1 MRVSFYI
8 GTQGINDMSI
18 EQVSG
23 FEIVE
28 TEDGWNVIE
37 TSAKVGAEVW
47 SRLANLT
54 YRYDS
59 RFRYNLR
66 PRGLESLVLIREW
79 ADLIVSHAQVDEGD
93 NAPVVSLEEGESS
106 ITLGWDGTWTSGRQ
120 VRVEIFPAEYPNEGT
135 AYIRFNTGTG
145 KPSTFLEQI
154 FTSAKAEAEDVVIP
168 AEMAKQIRD
177 DLAMAYGGYSQFGTE
192 DLVKSVCGHV
202 RNGTLLR
209 REKAVALS
217 VIAAALLQEEERW
230 EGTGPP
236 TPTTEEWP
244 TILLEA
250 ERIVSDCW
258 EAQRNAKGARSYGM
272 PKGVVRGP
280 AIVD

>member
-1 MRVSFYI
+1 
-8 GTQGINDMSI
+8 MSI

-28 TEDGWNVIE
+28 TEDGWNSFE
-37 TSAKVGAEVW
+37 TSAKTGAEIW
-47 SRLANLT
+47 ARLANIT
-54 YRYDS
+54 YRHDA

-66 PRGLESLVLIREW
+66 PRGLASLVLIREW
-79 ADLIVSHAQVDEGD
+79 ADLVVSHAQVVEGD
-93 NAPVVSLEEGESS
+93 NAPVAVLEEGESS
-106 ITLGWDGTWTSGRQ
+106 ITLGWNGTWTSGRQ

-135 AYIRFNTGTG
+135 AYVRYHTGTG
-145 KPSTFLEQI
+145 KPSTFLYDI
-154 FTSAKAEAEDVVIP
+154 FTSEKSAAEDVIIP
-168 AEMAKQIRD
+168 EEMAKQIRG
-177 DLAMAYGGYSQFGTE
+177 DLAFAFGGYSQFGTE
-192 DLVKSVCGHV
+192 DVIKAVCGHV

-236 TPTTEEWP
+236 TPTSEEW
-244 TILLEA
+244 LLIHKEGDRVVG
-250 ERIVSDCW
+250 ECW
-258 EAQRNAKGARSYGM
+258 EAQRSNQGARGYGM
-272 PKGVVRGP
+272 PKGVVRAP